1 MTVTPLECVRRADWR
16 FLLPEELPQDA
27 AFVGDPPDA
36 LCDALSLVCARVT
49 VIRPGAGRP
58 AGAPRFRMVVVQHAQ
73 RASLELGSSLLEPGG
88 WLYCEVDRRL
98 PRHRRE
104 AFGHGR
110 SRAPALPADYA
121 KRLHTSGLIDV
132 STNWHYPDFDRCR
145 CLVPLTDA
153 GPGVRH
159 LRRDSRSSA
168 LRLLEMALRLPF
180 TAGLLP
186 RVLPCVSLI
195 GRKPV
200 AVAVTP

>member
-1 MTVTPLECVRRADWR
+1 MTATPLECVRRADWR
-16 FLLPEELPQDA
+16 FLLPEELPRDV

-36 LCDALSLVCARVT
+36 VCDALSMVCERVT
-49 VIRPGAGRP
+49 VVRPRDGRP
-58 AGAPRFRMVVVQHAQ
+58 AGVPSFRMVVVQHAQ
-73 RASLELGSSLLEPGG
+73 RAALELGSALLEPGG

-98 PRHRRE
+98 PQHRH
-104 AFGHGR
+104 AGTGNGR

-121 KRLHTSGLIDV
+121 KRLRASGLIDI

-145 CLVPLTDA
+145 CLVPLPDA
-153 GPGVRH
+153 GAGVRH

-168 LRLLEMALRLPF
+168 LRLLEVALRLPF

-186 RVLPCVSLI
+186 RVLPCVSLLA
-195 GRKPV
+195 RKPV